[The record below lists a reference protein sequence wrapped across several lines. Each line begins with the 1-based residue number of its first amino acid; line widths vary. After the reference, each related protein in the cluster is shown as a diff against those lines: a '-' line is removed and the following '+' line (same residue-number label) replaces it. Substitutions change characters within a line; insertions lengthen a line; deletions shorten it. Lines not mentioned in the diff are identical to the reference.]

1 MPGGL
6 NITITITLP
15 PNTNLAGGAPP
26 PPAPP
31 AGAAGSMPNSYL
43 ISTSGGGNGSP
54 MQISITVNGV
64 LPPMSNLTYNIP
76 GYNSKKRLKYCK
88 IAKLQN

>member
-1 MPGGL
+1 
-6 NITITITLP
+6 
-15 PNTNLAGGAPP
+15 
-26 PPAPP
+26 
-31 AGAAGSMPNSYL
+31 MPNSYL

-76 GYNSKKRLKYCK
+76 GYNSKKRLEILQNCK
-88 IAKLQN
+88 I